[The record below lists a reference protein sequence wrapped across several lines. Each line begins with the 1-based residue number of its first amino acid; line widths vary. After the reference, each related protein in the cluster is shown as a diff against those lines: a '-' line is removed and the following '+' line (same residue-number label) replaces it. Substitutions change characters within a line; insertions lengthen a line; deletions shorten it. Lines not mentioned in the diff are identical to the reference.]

1 MKNTYTRPTNIEEI
15 AEQLRIMEAVKDYEN
30 MYQLIK
36 DVEWLAKEEASSID
50 RVAELELD
58 IEEMERE
65 AEGQE
70 EYIES
75 LENTIESLEGELF

>member
-1 MKNTYTRPTNIEEI
+1 MKNIYTRPTNIEEI

-36 DVEWLAKEEASSID
+36 DVEWLSKEETSSID
-50 RVAELELD
+50 KVAELELE

-70 EYIES
+70 EYIDE
-75 LENTIESLEGELF
+75 LEKTIESLEEEL